1 MKTRSNKIKDI
12 KDYVLEELKNKYSKT
27 EINSLISILF
37 EEYTGL
43 NTAHIL
49 AFEQDYVNESE
60 LLKIVLA
67 TEQLKKEKPIQQIL
81 GYAEFCG
88 LKIKVDENVLIPRP
102 ETEELC
108 YKIVEQEKSNE
119 NKKLRI
125 IDLCC
130 GSACIALSL
139 KKHLPQA
146 EVFAMDVSS
155 KALKIAQENIN
166 NLGLEIK
173 LLQGDLLNGFNIEQ
187 DFDIIVSNPPYIMQ
201 KEKADMHNNVLKYE
215 PSIALFV
222 EDEKPLIFYEKIS
235 SFAQKHLSKQ
245 GRVYLEI
252 NENLGNKT
260 LSLFSE
266 KEYLG
271 QVKKDI
277 FNKDRF
283 IFLKKKM

>member
-12 KDYVLEELKNKYSKT
+12 KDYILEELRNKYSKT
-27 EINSLISILF
+27 EINSLIAILF
-37 EEYTGL
+37 EEYAGL
-43 NTAHIL
+43 NSAHIL
-49 AFEQDYVNESE
+49 AFEEDYINESE

-81 GYAEFCG
+81 GYKEFCG
-88 LKIKVDENVLIPRP
+88 LRLKVNENVLIPRP

-108 YKIVEQEKSNE
+108 YKIIEQEKENE
-119 NKKLRI
+119 SKKLRI

-139 KKHLPQA
+139 KKYLPNA
-146 EVFAMDVSS
+146 KVYAMDIST
-155 KALKIAQENIN
+155 KALEIAKENISN
-166 NLGLEIK
+166 SDLEIK
-173 LLQGDLLNGFNIEQ
+173 LLQGDLLNGFDVDQ
-187 DFDIIVSNPPYIMQ
+187 DFDIVVSNPPYIMQ
-201 KEKADMHNNVLKYE
+201 KEKVNMQNNVLKYE

-222 EDEKPLIFYEKIS
+222 EDEKPLLFYEKINE
-235 SFAQKHLSKQ
+235 FCKKRLSKN

-252 NENLGNKT
+252 NENLGINT

-266 KEYLG
+266 KEYIE
-271 QVKKDI
+271 QVIKDI
-277 FNKDRF
+277 FGKDRF